1 MKTEKL
7 LSKPICMTLLICGFI
22 YGLILPF
29 CWGNNPLSPTGTL
42 SVLCEDKKL
51 FFWIW
56 GILGA
61 GGLALNV
68 QYLYKKF
75 EIKNR
80 FLNILCIL
88 SFLSM
93 IGVAL
98 TLGHDITTW
107 NPKRIIHWIATGA
120 FIILLIASISLF
132 FIIYI
137 KQFRHFGI
145 LAICSLSV
153 LAVFLFMFL
162 VIGKSGLME
171 IIPLAMIQIFMFTVN
186 YTPVVKVE
194 KITKE
199 K

>member
-1 MKTEKL
+1 MKTEKIF
-7 LSKPICMTLLICGFI
+7 SKPLCITTLILGFV

-42 SVLCEDKKL
+42 SVLCEDKQV

-75 EIKNR
+75 EVKNK
-80 FLNILCIL
+80 FLNTLCIL
-88 SFLSM
+88 SFASM
-93 IGVAL
+93 VGVAL
-98 TLGHDITTW
+98 TLGHNITTW
-107 NPKRIIHWIATGA
+107 NPKRIIHWVATGA

-132 FIIYI
+132 FLIYI
-137 KQFRHFGI
+137 KQFRNFGI
-145 LAICSLSV
+145 LAACSLSV

-171 IIPLAMIQIFMFTVN
+171 IVPLAMIQIFMFIVN
-186 YTPVVKVE
+186 FTPIVKVK
-194 KITKE
+194 KIIKE
-199 K
+199 N

>member
-1 MKTEKL
+1 MKIDKI
-7 LSKPICMTLLICGFI
+7 LSKPLCMTLLICGFI

-42 SVLCEDKKL
+42 SVLCEDRKL

-61 GGLALNV
+61 GGLSLNV

-75 EIKNR
+75 DIRNK
-80 FLNILCIL
+80 FLNSLCVL

-93 IGVAL
+93 VGVAL

-107 NPKRIIHWIATGA
+107 NPKRIIHWVATGA

-132 FIIYI
+132 FLIYI
-137 KQFRHFGI
+137 KQFKGFGI
-145 LAICSLSV
+145 LAVCSLSV
-153 LAVFLFMFL
+153 LAVFLFMFI

-171 IIPLAMIQIFMFTVN
+171 IVPLAMIQIFMFIVN
-186 YTPVVKVE
+186 FTHVVKVE
-194 KITKE
+194 KK
-199 K
+199 

>member
-1 MKTEKL
+1 MKIDKI
-7 LSKPICMTLLICGFI
+7 LSKPLCLTLLICGFI

-42 SVLCEDKKL
+42 SVLCEDRKL

-61 GGLALNV
+61 GGLSLNV

-75 EIKNR
+75 DIRNR
-80 FLNILCIL
+80 FLDSLCVL
-88 SFLSM
+88 SFVSM
-93 IGVAL
+93 VGVAL

-132 FIIYI
+132 FLIYI
-137 KQFRHFGI
+137 KQFKGFGI
-145 LAICSLSV
+145 LALCSLSV
-153 LAVFLFMFL
+153 LAVFLFMFI

-171 IIPLAMIQIFMFTVN
+171 IVPLAMIQIFMFIVN
-186 YTPVVKVE
+186 FTHVVKVE
-194 KITKE
+194 KK
-199 K
+199 

>member
-7 LSKPICMTLLICGFI
+7 LSKPLCMTLLILSFI

-42 SVLCEDKKL
+42 SVLCEDKQI

-56 GILGA
+56 GMLGA

-68 QYLYKKF
+68 QYLYNKF
-75 EIKNR
+75 SIRNK
-80 FLNILCIL
+80 FLDALCIL

-93 IGVAL
+93 VGVAL

-107 NPKRIIHWIATGA
+107 NPKRIIHWVATGA
-120 FIILLIASISLF
+120 FVILLIASVSLF
-132 FIIYI
+132 FLIYI
-137 KQFRHFGI
+137 KRFKGFGI

-171 IIPLAMIQIFMFTVN
+171 IIPLAMIQIFMFIVN
-186 YTPVVKVE
+186 FTPLVKV
-194 KITKE
+194 KPIKE
-199 K
+199 N